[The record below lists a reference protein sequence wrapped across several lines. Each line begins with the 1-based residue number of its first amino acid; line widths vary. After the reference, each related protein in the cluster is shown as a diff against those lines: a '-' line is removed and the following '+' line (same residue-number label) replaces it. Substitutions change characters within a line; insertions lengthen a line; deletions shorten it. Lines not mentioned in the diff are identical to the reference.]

1 MGSMQD
7 VVPVPDDGAVLP
19 AEAVAAIAKGDAC
32 PETTGYS
39 KSVDYVDFE
48 IYGKPFTQVV
58 MTLMPETPRLH
69 AGRRIVVIAGEG
81 GSDNG
86 NGFLAT
92 YEGREGIGPW
102 LARRGVTFVAVPRLG
117 RWNFFAD
124 GESGSWID
132 IPLGER
138 MPVFDRHRPQYWP
151 ADAYTSHV
159 SQGQASPTGSD
170 TYRLPREG
178 SALYDH
184 MLAATPDALVEGYRR
199 GVQLALAALGVPRSG
214 DPAALL
220 GILDRRAVPVGAG
233 ALDRPGRHAGMGNV
247 EHRHRQFPQPHPNRK
262 LRLALR
268 ELGAPGARAG
278 APRFPLLHRTCR

>member
-1 MGSMQD
+1 MGSMKD

-19 AEAVAAIAKGDAC
+19 AEAVAAITNSDAY
-32 PETTGYS
+32 PETSGYS

-58 MTLMPETPRLH
+58 MTLRPEMPRLH
-69 AGRRIVVIAGEG
+69 EGRPIVVVAGEG

-117 RWNFFAD
+117 RWNFFAE
-124 GESGSWID
+124 GESGSWTD
-132 IPLGER
+132 MPLGER
-138 MPVFDRHRPQYWP
+138 MPVFDRHRLEYWS
-151 ADAYTSHV
+151 ADDYTSHA

-170 TYRLPREG
+170 TYRLPKEG

-184 MLAATPDALVEGYRR
+184 MLAATPDAMVEGYRR
-199 GVQLALAALGVPRSG
+199 GVRWALAALGLPREK
-214 DPAALL
+214 ALL
-220 GILDRRAVPVGAG
+220 LYWGFSTGGSVPVGAG
-233 ALDRPGRHAGMGNV
+233 AFVRSGRHARVGNV
-247 EHRHRQFPQPHPNRK
+247 EHRYRLFPQPHPNRTF
-262 LRLALR
+262 RLALR
-268 ELGAPGARAG
+268 ELGAPCTRARA
-278 APRFPLLHRTCR
+278 ARLPLLHRTYR